1 MNRGKKSLAV
11 SPKSQAGRQI
21 ILDLIDRSDVL
32 IDPFRPGTLEKL
44 GLGPDEC
51 LKRNPRLICAR
62 LTGYRRSGP
71 YSKLA
76 GHDINYAALS
86 GVLSVSRRLAEL

>member
-1 MNRGKKSLAV
+1 M
-11 SPKSQAGRQI
+11 
-21 ILDLIDRSDVL
+21 DLIQRSDVL

-51 LKRNPRLICAR
+51 LKRNPKLVYAR
-62 LTGYRRSGP
+62 LTGYRRTGP
-71 YSKLA
+71 YAKLA

-86 GVLSVSRRLAEL
+86 GVLAASQSGPPSRCAKIIDCRC